1 MTLEKKLHL
10 AGNGLRTAVGLG
22 CAYEAFALATR
33 RVPTFSQM
41 CGHSK
46 QFEAIFLG
54 ALIAHI
60 HLERRLVE
68 VLKTKLIQETEL
80 CGTEVR
86 L

>member
-1 MTLEKKLHL
+1 MTLEKKIRV
-10 AGNGLRTAVGLG
+10 AENGLRTAVGVG

-46 QFEAIFLG
+46 QFEAVFLG
-54 ALIAHI
+54 TLIAHI

-68 VLKTKLIQETEL
+68 ILKAKLQAERN
-80 CGTEVR
+80 GVV
-86 L
+86 